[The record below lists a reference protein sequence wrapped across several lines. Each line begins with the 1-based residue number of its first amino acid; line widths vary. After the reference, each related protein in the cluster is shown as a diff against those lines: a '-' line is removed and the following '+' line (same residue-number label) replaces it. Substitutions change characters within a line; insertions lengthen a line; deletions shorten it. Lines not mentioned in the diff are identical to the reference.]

1 MVLDRATVLFAVLAA
16 VLIAIVLGVV
26 LATRAQRRRQ
36 QMAVAEERRMTPE
49 PALDVARW
57 IEEGRQLFNA
67 WQERIERLTDLQSRL
82 EMAHEIGE
90 LRAQVA
96 RIDELRDEVT
106 RLGQETERLRA
117 ERDDLREALGR
128 VAEIV
133 QRVIPRSSQ

>member
-1 MVLDRATVLFAVLAA
+1 MVLDRSTVLLAVLAA

-26 LATRAQRRRQ
+26 LATRAHRRRQ
-36 QMAVAEERRMTPE
+36 QMAEERRMTPE

-90 LRAQVA
+90 LRAKVA
-96 RIDELRDEVT
+96 RIDELRGEVT

-117 ERDDLREALGR
+117 ERDDLRESLGR

-133 QRVIPRSSQ
+133 QRVIPRLSQ